1 MVQKEARK
9 EETPTE
15 LYQRLRRTTAPLLFF
30 LAGIALL
37 GVTLVLKHDEL
48 PTVLFR
54 IASLAIFGVYY
65 LYFREA
71 RLTLLG
77 RLQAYV
83 TDAPE
88 RHDVDWI
95 LRLHH
100 SCKPVLPEDGRTQEW
115 CQSALRQL
123 LPRLTSDEL
132 RHLSPQSKHSL
143 VLLTRT
149 TLRRDWW
156 EVFFLRPYT
165 EPSNRRIDF
174 GIILLLSLATLRQPG
189 VEREAREI
197 LGKVQ
202 DERLREAAQ
211 EYLSALGRP

>member
-9 EETPTE
+9 EETPAE

-48 PTVLFR
+48 AAVLFQ
-54 IASLAIFGVYY
+54 IASLAICGVYY
-65 LYFREA
+65 MYFREA

-123 LPRLTSDEL
+123 LPRLTCDEL
-132 RHLSPQSKHSL
+132 RHLSPQARQSL
-143 VLLTRT
+143 ILLTRA

-165 EPSNRRIDF
+165 EPSNRRIDL
-174 GIILLLSLATLRQPG
+174 GVILLLSLATLRQPG
-189 VEREAREI
+189 VEKEAREI
-197 LGKVQ
+197 VRRVQ
-202 DERLREAAQ
+202 DERLGEAAQ
-211 EYLSALGRP
+211 EYLGSLR